1 MSQDLLWIDLVKS
14 HISYIRK
21 RKDPSSSKLIFDK
34 RLDHTNINPF
44 YSISSKVVIQQSLN
58 QNQVTTHTLLKRNKK
73 CQSFIILSSIDIL
86 ESPCKYAIKMLIVRV
101 LFSFAL
107 CKTHRHKRQYCI
119 VIQGMLEGVWTVENK
134 LFFCWTVENKLKS
147 KIFSSLMKCYITWSA
162 SANAIAS
169 ATNYYGHSHKVTLGH
184 FEPKWLCGGANYAK
198 TVELT

>member
-1 MSQDLLWIDLVKS
+1 MSRDLLRIDLVKS

-34 RLDHTNINPF
+34 RPDHTNINPF
-44 YSISSKVVIQQSLN
+44 YSISSKVVIQQSLS
-58 QNQVTTHTLLKRNKK
+58 QNQVTTRTLLKRNKK

-107 CKTHRHKRQYCI
+107 CKTHQTQKTILHCDSGHVGGCVDRR
-119 VIQGMLEGVWTVENK
+119 ESA
-134 LFFCWTVENKLKS
+134 FFCWTVENKLKS

-169 ATNYYGHSHKVTLGH
+169 ATNYYGHSHRVTLGH

>member
-1 MSQDLLWIDLVKS
+1 MFFVDWKQYKKSSSIEKAHASFVEVNTNGMSQDLLRIDLVKS

-34 RLDHTNINPF
+34 RPDHTNINPF

-58 QNQVTTHTLLKRNKK
+58 QNQVTTRTLLKMNKK

-107 CKTHRHKRQYCI
+107 CKTHQTQKTILHCD
-119 VIQGMLEGVWTVENK
+119 
-134 LFFCWTVENKLKS
+134 S
-147 KIFSSLMKCYITWSA
+147 
-162 SANAIAS
+162 
-169 ATNYYGHSHKVTLGH
+169 GHV
-184 FEPKWLCGGANYAK
+184 GGC
-198 TVELT
+198 VDREE